1 MLLLKPLIVKH
12 ITNGVIAP
20 HGITDM
26 LHARCEN
33 KMKELTLTYGTTI
46 VSSYLLSDVGM
57 GMAVNMLFFM
67 LSVVHF
73 RRDMPIIKNIP
84 RYIWSF
90 LFLQY
95 ATTSNIELFFLY
107 MVCLHVPNHYRLNWN
122 YIKQNGKMSAVV
134 IIGATVFL
142 DWFGRDTYDL
152 VVNDGFM
159 SIAKGIVMSH
169 VIYDEFFIF
178 NDEKIDD

>member
-1 MLLLKPLIVKH
+1 
-12 ITNGVIAP
+12 
-20 HGITDM
+20 
-26 LHARCEN
+26 
-33 KMKELTLTYGTTI
+33 
-46 VSSYLLSDVGM
+46 
-57 GMAVNMLFFM
+57 MLFFV

-95 ATTSNIELFFLY
+95 ATTSNIELFFCTWC
-107 MVCLHVPNHYRLNWN
+107 VLHVPNHYRLNWN
-122 YIKQNGKMSAVV
+122 YIKQNGKMSVFV
-134 IIGATVFL
+134 IIGKTLYYWSGLV
-142 DWFGRDTYDL
+142 DTYDL

-159 SIAKGIVMSH
+159 SIVKGIVMSH

>member
-57 GMAVNMLFFM
+57 GMAVNILFFV

-73 RRDMPIIKNIP
+73 RRDMPIINLSLIH
-84 RYIWSF
+84 I
-90 LFLQY
+90 
-95 ATTSNIELFFLY
+95 
-107 MVCLHVPNHYRLNWN
+107 
-122 YIKQNGKMSAVV
+122 
-134 IIGATVFL
+134 
-142 DWFGRDTYDL
+142 
-152 VVNDGFM
+152 
-159 SIAKGIVMSH
+159 
-169 VIYDEFFIF
+169 
-178 NDEKIDD
+178 